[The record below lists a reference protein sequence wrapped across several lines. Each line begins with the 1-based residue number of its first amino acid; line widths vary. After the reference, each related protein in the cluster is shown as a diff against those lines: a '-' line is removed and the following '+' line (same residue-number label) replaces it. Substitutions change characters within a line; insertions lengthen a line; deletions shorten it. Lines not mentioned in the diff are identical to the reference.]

1 MPKETLLQE
10 SVRETKET
18 LSRFIAQNRVLTI
31 TVVAALVAITGIWVN
46 ANRNSTNDVDTFLRA
61 DQKTLAQSDPDLK
74 PRLGEDNSD
83 QIPGA
88 ATSPIIGGSTTGSS
102 IDAMKGINAPV
113 RAPARTIVTKPDGT
127 PVTTKD
133 GVVVTTIVES
143 SPGSGGTTNT
153 TKPSGGGGTTNTTT
167 GTGFDPAAFNS
178 GRIAYVTGG
187 ATWTVSPDGSSPLKV
202 ASSAYYPAWSRGR
215 TALAVSDRDGNGS
228 SLSYISYT
236 GGRFA
241 LTTGPSGTQNGDTS
255 PTWSP
260 DAGQVAFGRMNI
272 NGSAE
277 YSGIW
282 VVNKDGSGLHRIA
295 SSACM
300 NREPSWSPDGQRI
313 VFWSSRNHCGT
324 NPGETA
330 TGEYELYI
338 VNADG
343 TFLRRLG
350 TAPNTASPAFS
361 PDGQQIAF
369 ASDRSGGWEIY
380 VMSAEGGEETRITT
394 SPGDDV
400 DPTWS
405 PDGARIAFRS
415 SRNGGGIFTMKADG
429 SDVRFV
435 VAGSQPAWS

>member
-18 LSRFIAQNRVLTI
+18 LSRYIAQNRVLTI
-31 TVVAALVAITGIWVN
+31 TVVTALLAMAGIWVN
-46 ANRNSTNDVDTFLRA
+46 TNRNSTNDVDTFLRA
-61 DQKTLAQSDPDLK
+61 DQKTLTSTGDLQ
-74 PRLGEDNSD
+74 PRIGEDSSD
-83 QIPGA
+83 EFPSA
-88 ATSPIIGGSTTGSS
+88 SSPSIINGTTGSS
-102 IDAMKGINAPV
+102 IDAMKGINVPV

-143 SPGSGGTTNT
+143 DPGTGSTNT
-153 TKPSGGGGTTNTTT
+153 TKPSGGGGGGSTNTTT
-167 GTGFDPAAFNS
+167 GGSGFDPAAFNS

-187 ATWTVSPDGSSPLKV
+187 ATWTISPDGSSPLKV

-215 TALAVSDRDGNGS
+215 TALAVADRDGGGS

-236 GGRFA
+236 GGRFP
-241 LTTGPSGTQNGDTS
+241 LTTGPSGSQNGDTS

-260 DAGQVAFGRMNI
+260 DASQVAFGRMNI

-313 VFWSSRNHCGT
+313 VFWSSRHHCGT

-343 TFLRRLG
+343 TGLMRLG
-350 TAPNTASPAFS
+350 TAPNAGSPSFS

-369 ASDRSGGWEIY
+369 ASDRSGGFEIY
-380 VMSAEGGEETRITT
+380 VMSADGGGETRLTT
-394 SPGDDV
+394 SAGDDI

-429 SDVRFV
+429 TDVRFV